1 MRLRKKVT
9 RPQRLEDE
17 IAYGKTSNDPTK
29 PAFPHLLQS
38 RVVPF
43 NPDLPAAAFPSRPLA
58 KSRDGKGD
66 GETLAQRD
74 AKFDESSSGQS
85 ITALSADVE
94 AETT

>member
-17 IAYGKTSNDPTK
+17 IAYGKPSNDPTR

-43 NPDLPAAAFPSRPLA
+43 NPDLPAAAFPSRPIA
-58 KSRDGKGD
+58 KVRHDEGD
-66 GETLAQRD
+66 GETFPLRD
-74 AKFDESSSGQS
+74 TRLDESSGG
-85 ITALSADVE
+85 
-94 AETT
+94 